1 MGEDRPVFEG
11 SSLLR
16 LVLDAIGEGI
26 LIADETG
33 KFVFFNRT
41 AEQMLGV
48 GLRESMHGELKEAFE
63 SFFPDGR
70 TPFPSDEHPLA
81 RALRGEE
88 TNHVE
93 QLVRT
98 ARSPGST
105 HVAMTSRPMRDATG
119 RITGALVLLRDVTP
133 LRRAQRDLERA
144 NAELVDL
151 QRRQA
156 ELSSLIVHDLKS
168 PLTTIIGTTEVMLE
182 DEQASAREREDLR
195 SIQQA
200 ARSMHRM
207 AMDLLDVAMS
217 EDGVLLP
224 RLETIDVGSLVSAVR
239 RAMSFRATERNQ
251 EIQISLRELAVPT
264 WVLDEELMRR
274 VLQNLVDNCIKYG
287 PAGGT
292 IDIEAAT
299 VENRLVISV
308 RDRGSGVPEAMRE
321 KIFEKYARIERD
333 GSGRHRESRGL
344 GLRFCRIAVEAHGGR
359 IWVEDNRPGA
369 IFRVELPTSTPLD

>member
-1 MGEDRPVFEG
+1 MGEERPVFEG

-16 LVLDAIGEGI
+16 LVLDAIGDGI
-26 LIADETG
+26 LIADDTG
-33 KFVFFNRT
+33 RLVFFNRT
-41 AEQMLGV
+41 AQEMLGP
-48 GLRESMHGELKEAFE
+48 GLGESMLG
-63 SFFPDGR
+63 D
-70 TPFPSDEHPLA
+70 DHPLA
-81 RALRGEE
+81 RALAGEE

-93 QLVRT
+93 QFVRT
-98 ARSPGST
+98 ARSPT
-105 HVAMTSRPMRDATG
+105 HVAMTGRPMRDSTG
-119 RITGALVLLRDVTP
+119 RITGAIVLLRDVTP
-133 LRRAQRDLERA
+133 LRRAQHDLERA

-168 PLTTIIGTTEVMLE
+168 PLTTIIGTTEVLLE

-195 SIQQA
+195 NIQQA

-217 EDGVLLP
+217 EDGALLP
-224 RLETIDVGSLVSAVR
+224 CLEPIDVASLVSAVR
-239 RAMSFRATERNQ
+239 SAMSFRATERNQ
-251 EIQISLRELAVPT
+251 GIQISLRELAVPT
-264 WVLDEELMRR
+264 WRLDEELMRR

-299 VENRLVISV
+299 VEDRLVLSV

-369 IFRVELPTSTPLD
+369 IFRVELPASTPVD